1 MFNNASYY
9 YSASDD
15 SLRCIVHLIED
26 KIEMWFSHCSTAKPY
41 NLDMTPFTRRENTEA
56 QCRDA
61 HTDAL
66 SVAITC
72 LSPPIPEDAPTFIGI
87 CVPAR
92 ILSEHWDVIEGFFSD
107 KYTFGERSSR
117 QLYIP
122 WFSTVMTTQNP
133 LLDSEEASLVNE
145 QTPLLGDG
153 DLQKKHDALYNR
165 FTKTQKR
172 TILTLICL
180 AAVTPCERRIDTS
193 CERRDIDQ

>member
-1 MFNNASYY
+1 
-9 YSASDD
+9 
-15 SLRCIVHLIED
+15 
-26 KIEMWFSHCSTAKPY
+26 
-41 NLDMTPFTRRENTEA
+41 MTPFTRRENTEA

-117 QLYIP
+117 QLLI
-122 WFSTVMTTQNP
+122 STLV
-133 LLDSEEASLVNE
+133 LDRHDH
-145 QTPLLGDG
+145 PKPPPRLGG
-153 DLQKKHDALYNR
+153 GE
-165 FTKTQKR
+165 
-172 TILTLICL
+172 
-180 AAVTPCERRIDTS
+180 PCE
-193 CERRDIDQ
+193 